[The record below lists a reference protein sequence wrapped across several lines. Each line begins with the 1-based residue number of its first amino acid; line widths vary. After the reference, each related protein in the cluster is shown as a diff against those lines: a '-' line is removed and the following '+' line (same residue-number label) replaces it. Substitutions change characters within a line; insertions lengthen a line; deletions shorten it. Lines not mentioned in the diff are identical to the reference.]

1 MRFRYIL
8 FVLALALAACSSA
21 VSSEADLPVGDPETG
36 AQLFTESI
44 GGAPACAT
52 CHTLDGSALT
62 GPSLLGYAERAAT
75 RIGGM
80 SAEEYTH
87 ASIVQPS
94 AFIVS
99 GFGNAMYNQYEQRLS
114 AQQLADLISY
124 LLTL

>member
-8 FVLALALAACSSA
+8 FVLALALAACSGA
-21 VSSEADLPVGDPETG
+21 VSSAADLPVGNPETG

-75 RIGGM
+75 RSDEM

-87 ASIVQPS
+87 ASIAQPS
-94 AFIVS
+94 ASIVS